1 MGKIFAKLQNNRLQE
16 QYKLHFYQPKSDLY
30 RYLTTIGK
38 VFDYHTFIFV
48 NQKFKIK

>member
-1 MGKIFAKLQNNRLQE
+1 MAKFFAKLQNSNVQAG
-16 QYKLHFYQPKSDLY
+16 YKLHFYQLKTALC

-38 VFDYHTFIFV
+38 VFAFHTFIFV